1 MADAQRREGT
11 PPIFSIVIPTHAR
24 PDGLRACLA
33 GIAALRTSRTAFEV
47 IVVSDG
53 GAETTASLRAGLPD
67 DLAVTAVNQP
77 RGGPGSARNAGARLA
92 GGRYLAFIDDDCVP
106 DSEWLNALSR
116 AFEDDDRRLLGGRVE
131 NALTGSAWSDAS
143 ERITE
148 FVYEHNRKP
157 TAREPFFTTNNIA
170 VRADLF
176 ESLGGFLTTIP
187 AHTAEDKEF
196 CTRWRASGLA
206 LAHVPDAVV
215 KHAHHLTLRRFLRQH
230 FNYGRGILAIRL
242 MRKAR
247 SQTRLVPEPSGFYV
261 NLVLSPLRTQ
271 TGKRSLR
278 ASLLIALAQVATAAG
293 ATAQAVR
300 WPLDRPV
307 AEGERSR

>member
-1 MADAQRREGT
+1 MMQAFSSSREAMGVMRRSPQGK
-11 PPIFSIVIPTHAR
+11 AR
-24 PDGLRACLA
+24 HRDLA
-33 GIAALRTSRTAFEV
+33 AKAHIDIAA
-47 IVVSDG
+47 
-53 GAETTASLRAGLPD
+53 
-67 DLAVTAVNQP
+67 
-77 RGGPGSARNAGARLA
+77 
-92 GGRYLAFIDDDCVP
+92 
-106 DSEWLNALSR
+106 
-116 AFEDDDRRLLGGRVE
+116 
-131 NALTGSAWSDAS
+131 
-143 ERITE
+143 
-148 FVYEHNRKP
+148 
-157 TAREPFFTTNNIA
+157 
-170 VRADLF
+170 
-176 ESLGGFLTTIP
+176 
-187 AHTAEDKEF
+187 
-196 CTRWRASGLA
+196 GLA